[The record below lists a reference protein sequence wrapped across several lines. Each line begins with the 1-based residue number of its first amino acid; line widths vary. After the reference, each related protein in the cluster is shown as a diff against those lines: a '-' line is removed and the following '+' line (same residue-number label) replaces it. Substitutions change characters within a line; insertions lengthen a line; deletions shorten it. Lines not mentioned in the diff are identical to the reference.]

1 MLLSGQEIE
10 KLPDD
15 SSYILKRNNINRY
28 KDQLN
33 LSFCGGQYNVLNL
46 FCFEE
51 FVAHYALNKLINSVN
66 GDYQPHLLPDM
77 LLESNHDSQYP
88 NIIKLMNCNKKMKCR
103 EVQRVF
109 RYHVPNKHRFPD
121 KYALHLHL
129 LFYPLRSEIELLGV
143 NKTYQLQLRDE
154 NILSLIKN
162 RLRFESYADLV
173 NAAYT
178 NWNAELVSN
187 QDAYGEIESFETKD
201 ALYSEHVTCLEN
213 NENRSIPNFSIKSFI
228 PQILTGDEIAAN
240 TKSLN
245 KKKRDVLI

>member
-1 MLLSGQEIE
+1 M
-10 KLPDD
+10 PDD
-15 SSYILKRNNINRY
+15 SSYILKRNDIDRY
-28 KDQLN
+28 KDQPN
-33 LSFCGGQYNVLNL
+33 LSFRGGQYSVLNL

-51 FVAHYALNKLINSVN
+51 FVTHYAIHKSGEINSVN

-88 NIIKLMNCNKKMKCR
+88 NIIKLMNCNEKMKCR
-103 EVQRVF
+103 KVQRVF

-121 KYALHLHL
+121 KYAQHLHL
-129 LFYPLRSEIELLGV
+129 LFYPLRSEIELLRV

-173 NAAYT
+173 DAAYT

-240 TKSLN
+240 IKSLN

>member
-1 MLLSGQEIE
+1 M
-10 KLPDD
+10 PDD

-28 KDQLN
+28 KDQPN

-51 FVAHYALNKLINSVN
+51 FVAHYALYKSGEINLVN

-88 NIIKLMNCNKKMKCR
+88 NIIKLMNRNEKMKCR
-103 EVQRVF
+103 KVQRVF
-109 RYHVPNKHRFPD
+109 RYHVPNKHRFPE
-121 KYALHLHL
+121 KYAQHLQL

-173 NAAYT
+173 DAAYT

-187 QDAYGEIESFETKD
+187 QDACGEIESFETKD

-213 NENRSIPNFSIKSFI
+213 NENRSIPNFSIRSFI
-228 PQILTGDEIAAN
+228 PQILAGDEIAAN
-240 TKSLN
+240 IKSLN

>member
-1 MLLSGQEIE
+1 M
-10 KLPDD
+10 PDD

-51 FVAHYALNKLINSVN
+51 FVVHYALNKSGEINSVN

-88 NIIKLMNCNKKMKCR
+88 NIIKLMNCNEKMKCR

-121 KYALHLHL
+121 KYTQHLHL

-162 RLRFESYADLV
+162 RLRFESYVDLV

-213 NENRSIPNFSIKSFI
+213 NENRSIPNFSIRSFI
-228 PQILTGDEIAAN
+228 HQILTSDEIAAN
-240 TKSLN
+240 IKILN
-245 KKKRDVLI
+245 KKKRNVLI

>member
-1 MLLSGQEIE
+1 M
-10 KLPDD
+10 PDD

-28 KDQLN
+28 KDQPN

-51 FVAHYALNKLINSVN
+51 FVAHYALNKSGEINSVN

-88 NIIKLMNCNKKMKCR
+88 NIIKLMNCNEKMKCR
-103 EVQRVF
+103 KVQRVF

-121 KYALHLHL
+121 KYAQHLHL
-129 LFYPLRSEIELLGV
+129 LFYPLRSEIELLRV

-173 NAAYT
+173 DAAYT

-240 TKSLN
+240 IKSLN